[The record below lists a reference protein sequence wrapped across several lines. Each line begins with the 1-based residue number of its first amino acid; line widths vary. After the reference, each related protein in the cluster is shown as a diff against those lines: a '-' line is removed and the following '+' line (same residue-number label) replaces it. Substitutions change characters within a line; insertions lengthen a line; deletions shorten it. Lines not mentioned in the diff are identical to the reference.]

1 MKKLAEA
8 EDDDY
13 LTSQWADPKAM
24 QNSLRGVGAVKAPG
38 LKL

>member
-1 MKKLAEA
+1 MAEA

-13 LTSQWADPKAM
+13 LTSQWADPKAL
-24 QNSLRGVGAVKAPG
+24 QASLRGQGSIKAPG